1 MFFKLFEL
9 APYLQALFPF
19 AEEELSEN
27 SESFQ
32 KHALQVMETVDTAVT
47 LILANDISTLEGALI
62 DLGMVHN
69 FKNVKPEHF
78 APVGQALLHG
88 LSVTVGQ
95 EFTAEVKTAWV
106 VLFGFVQSKMEEGM
120 VEDI

>member
-1 MFFKLFEL
+1 MLLQLIFRLFEL

-19 AEEELSEN
+19 ADEELSES
-27 SESFQ
+27 SETFQ

-78 APVGQALLHG
+78 AVSKRMMYILAFRSTLQ
-88 LSVTVGQ
+88 
-95 EFTAEVKTAWV
+95 
-106 VLFGFVQSKMEEGM
+106 GF
-120 VEDI
+120 I